1 MSVYDH
7 RLTKKAYLSAIAVPK
22 ISRSFTYKMAAKI
35 NWHYVTVILCR
46 PILTAEAEVKL
57 SILVCLG
64 SKYDAAHAALGR
76 RLHISIDSQF
86 AAPAENHLHVA
97 AAYWLS
103 TDGTDRRTP
112 YRYVDARR

>member
-1 MSVYDH
+1 MERNYI
-7 RLTKKAYLSAIAVPK
+7 T
-22 ISRSFTYKMAAKI
+22 
-35 NWHYVTVILCR
+35 VTLCR

-103 TDGTDRRTP
+103 TDGTDRRTS